1 MPALR
6 VSQRPSNHVHR
17 TEIPIFPLSTVLVP
31 GGHLPLQIF
40 EPRYL
45 ELISDCARNGT
56 GFGVCLILEGSE
68 AGTRPQHASL
78 GTLAHIRDFN
88 TLPNGLLGITAE
100 GSDRFRIES
109 TREQHNGLLIAQVSW
124 LEAPPQRSVPEPY
137 LILSQLVER
146 LMEQVGDHY
155 PGWSRQ
161 SLDDADWISFRLVE
175 LLPIG
180 LLEKQSLLA
189 VEDVETRLQRLLERL
204 PDFQR
209 SA

>member
-1 MPALR
+1 MR
-6 VSQRPSNHVHR
+6 K

-45 ELISDCARNGT
+45 ELVSDCARNGT

-68 AGTRPQHASL
+68 AGTRAQHANL

-109 TREQHNGLLIAQVSW
+109 TRTQANGLLVAEVNW
-124 LEAPPQRSVPEPY
+124 LQAPPQRPVPEPY

-155 PGWSRQ
+155 PGWSRT

-175 LLPIG
+175 LLPVG